1 MADLGTTTSTPTTV
15 SGNGAGTTRT
25 VRRRRT
31 LPGGRAIAG
40 AFLITAAAVGV
51 FAAYLNATALPSDQ
65 WLVAAGEI
73 APGTVLDR
81 GALDTVAMDVPEAQS
96 TQLVPAERVDDVVGR
111 VALGPVRTGDLLQ
124 WTTVLADA
132 PPDGASTFTFSVPGS
147 RVALRGDLAAGDT
160 IDVVATYSDTTVYVA
175 RDIALLTRPA
185 TGSGDGATTITIA
198 VEDPATVLAV
208 ANALDSARVFVVRS
222 DPDAGDEVPAP
233 FRPQVDAGTD
243 GTTGDSDDDGSQVGG

>member
-1 MADLGTTTSTPTTV
+1 MADLGTTTSTPPTV
-15 SGNGAGTTRT
+15 SGNGSGPTRT
-25 VRRRRT
+25 VRRRRS

-51 FAAYLNATALPSDQ
+51 FAAYLNATALPSDS
-65 WLVAAGEI
+65 WLVAASEI
-73 APGTVLDR
+73 APGTVLEA
-81 GALDTVAMDVPEAQS
+81 GALDMVAMDVPAAQS
-96 TQLVPAERVDDVVGR
+96 TQLVPAERIDDVVGR

-124 WTTVLADA
+124 WTTVLADE

-160 IDVVATYSDTTVYVA
+160 IDIVATYSDTTVYVA

-185 TGSGDGATTITIA
+185 AGSGDGAATITIA
-198 VEDPATVLAV
+198 VEDPGTVLAV

-222 DPDAGDEVPAP
+222 DPDGGGELPPP
-233 FRPQVDAGTD
+233 FQPQADAGAD
-243 GTTGDSDDDGSQVGG
+243 PAG